1 MAHPRSGRRYS
12 LPPSQSSVRLIRWFS
27 RHMNELHHFSLF
39 IRQKIAALLRPVF
52 LSLEIQ
58 FSDRLKAA
66 GEGLKAYCST
76 LVMNLG
82 PC

>member
-1 MAHPRSGRRYS
+1 
-12 LPPSQSSVRLIRWFS
+12 
-27 RHMNELHHFSLF
+27 MNELHHFSLF

-66 GEGLKAYCST
+66 GEGLKAYCKHPSNESRPVLSGEILIYSAVLEQFSLT
-76 LVMNLG
+76 MS
-82 PC
+82 